1 MNLGVVLWLLGQIC
15 WLLAG
20 AMIVS
25 LPWSFPIFGEV
36 STFDYRGF
44 FGLLS
49 ASLLTAGVGAILA
62 FLGHRQREQPL
73 YRKEAMAVVGLG
85 WILASLVGALPYLLS
100 GTALGRDRSGM
111 AVPMTLVDAI
121 FESVSG
127 FTNTGASVLTDVEDR
142 ELVPRSVLFWRSETH
157 FIGGLGIIV
166 LFVAVLGVGSASKA
180 LMQSEIPALVQTRT
194 YALSQHS
201 ARAFGSIYVGLTV
214 ILAIILMLAG
224 LRPFD
229 ALCHAFG
236 TVATGGFS
244 TRNASVAGFGSWPIE
259 LIITVFMILAS
270 TNFVLLYHVV
280 LFGPGR
286 LLSDPEFRTYLTIIS
301 VSILAVTIAGLSYG
315 DFPDLATG
323 LRHGVFQVTAIIST
337 TGFTV
342 VDFDKWN
349 SFSQAILLTT
359 MFIGGCACSTS
370 GSLKIIRYILLGKI
384 LSLELEK
391 MFRPNVIRHIRLGK
405 RVIQEPE
412 IRVQILLYFAL
423 SASIFVLAWLA
434 LVAVESDRV
443 WRPGNSRQWHSEIG
457 LAMAGT
463 QEARSLKSVQQ
474 GNSKLTD
481 CASAVATCL
490 NGVGPGL
497 GMVGPSKNYAHLQLV
512 SKFILCVMMLF
523 GRLEV
528 FPILVL
534 FSPRFWRR
542 L

>member
-1 MNLGVVLWLLGQIC
+1 MNFGVVCWLLGQIC

-20 AMIVS
+20 AMVFS
-25 LPWSFPIFGEV
+25 LPWSFPLLGEV
-36 STFDYRGF
+36 KAFDYRGF
-44 FGLLS
+44 FGILL
-49 ASLLTAGVGAILA
+49 ATLMTAGIGAFLA
-62 FLGHRQREQPL
+62 FLGQKHRNQPL

-100 GTALGRDRSGM
+100 GTALGRDPLGKP
-111 AVPMTLVDAI
+111 VPMTVVDAI

-127 FTNTGASVLTDVEDR
+127 FTDTGASVLTDVEDH

-157 FIGGLGIIV
+157 FIGGLGIVV

-201 ARAFGSIYVGLTV
+201 ARAFGGIYVALTI
-214 ILAIILMLAG
+214 ILALLLMLAG

-244 TRNASVAGFGSWPIE
+244 TRNESIAAFQSWPIE
-259 LIITVFMILAS
+259 LIITVFMILGS

-286 LLSDPEFRTYLTIIS
+286 LFSDPEFRTYLATIS
-301 VSILAVTIAGLSYG
+301 LAVSAVVLAGVIYG
-315 DFPDLATG
+315 DFPDLLTG
-323 LRHGVFQVTAIIST
+323 LRQSLFQVTAIIST
-337 TGFTV
+337 TGFSV
-342 VDFDKWN
+342 VDFDRWN
-349 SFSQAILLTT
+349 GFSQAILLTV

-370 GSLKIIRYILLGKI
+370 GSLKIIRHILLSKI
-384 LSLELEK
+384 LSLELERT
-391 MFRPNVIRHIRLGK
+391 FRPNVVRHIRLGN

-412 IRVQILLYFAL
+412 IRLQILLYFAL
-423 SASIFVLAWLA
+423 IGMIFVAAWLA
-434 LVAVESDRV
+434 LMAVEPDSTWHTTLMSKSDQSLV
-443 WRPGNSRQWHSEIG
+443 
-457 LAMAGT
+457 
-463 QEARSLKSVQQ
+463 RSNMLLGPEGVPTGSHNLKA
-474 GNSKLTD
+474 KLID
-481 CASAVATCL
+481 CASAVATCV
-490 NGVGPGL
+490 NSVGPGL
-497 GMVGPSKNYAHLQLV
+497 GVVGPTKNYSQLQPA
-512 SKFILCVMMLF
+512 SKLILAVIMLL

-534 FSPRFWRR
+534 LSPRFWRR